1 MAILPIAI
9 YPAPILKRR
18 AMPVAQIT
26 AATRQLLT
34 DMLATMYAAP
44 GVGLA
49 APQVG
54 VGLRVLVI
62 DIGEPVPMSMEESAQ
77 LEERTAHPYQ
87 LINPEIIE
95 RAGTIT
101 WEEGCLS
108 LPELLVTKQRA
119 AHVVVT
125 ALDPEGAPVTID
137 AHGLL
142 AVVLQHEIDHLDG
155 KLIID
160 DLSRLKRSM
169 YLDRLK
175 KQQAEQ
181 SPCA

>member
-1 MAILPIAI
+1 MSILPIAI

-18 AMPVAQIT
+18 AVSVTQIT
-26 AATRQLLT
+26 AETRQLLT

-108 LPELLVTKQRA
+108 LPELLVTKERA

-125 ALDPEGAPVTID
+125 ALDPQGEQVTID

-175 KQQAEQ
+175 KRQAEQ
-181 SPCA
+181 

>member
-18 AMPVAQIT
+18 AMPVTQIT

-49 APQVG
+49 GPQVG

-77 LEERTAHPYQ
+77 LEARTAHPYQ
-87 LINPEIIE
+87 LINPEIVE

-125 ALDPEGAPVTID
+125 ALDPQGAQVTID

-160 DLSRLKRSM
+160 DVSRLKRSM
-169 YLDRLK
+169 YLDRLRK
-175 KQQAEQ
+175 RQAEQ
-181 SPCA
+181 EPCA